1 VARTNWTREQ
11 LIVAFELY
19 CRIPFG
25 KIDHRNPEIQHIAS
39 LIGRTASA
47 VAWKLSNFASLDP
60 DLKARN
66 IAGASHG
73 SKADQQVWDEFRSD
87 WNRLSYEA
95 ALAKESFT
103 QSHTRSVQ
111 KLVELS
117 LPVGRDEIRLAK
129 SRVNQSFF
137 RAAVLA
143 AYDYKCCLT
152 GLTRPEL
159 LCASHIVPWKTDQ
172 ANRTN
177 PTNGLCLNA
186 LHDRAFDR
194 GLISVEDDFTLIMSK
209 RLVGSRQESA
219 DYRLLESYQG
229 LLLKTPER
237 FAPRKDFLRFHRDNI
252 FQR

>member
-1 VARTNWTREQ
+1 MSRTNWTREQ
-11 LIVAFELY
+11 LIVAFELF

-25 KIDHRNPEIQHIAS
+25 KIDHRNPDVQQIAA
-39 LIGRTASA
+39 LIGRTPSA
-47 VAWKLSNFASLDP
+47 VAWKLSNFASLDS

-73 SKADQQVWDEFRSD
+73 SKGDQKVWDEFRSD
-87 WNRLSYEA
+87 WNRLTYES
-95 ALAKESFT
+95 ALAKESFKQAAKKT
-103 QSHTRSVQ
+103 AEVN
-111 KLVELS
+111 
-117 LPVGRDEIRLAK
+117 LPAGRDEIRLVK

-143 AYDYKCCLT
+143 AYDYKCSLT
-152 GLTRPEL
+152 GLSRPEL
-159 LCASHIVPWKTDQ
+159 LCASHIVPWKTDE

-194 GLISVEDDFTLIMSK
+194 GLISVDDDFTLILSK
-209 RLVGSRQESA
+209 KVVGSRQDSA
-219 DYRLLESYQG
+219 DYRLLESYEG
-229 LLLKTPER
+229 VGLKTPER
-237 FAPRKDFLRFHRDNI
+237 FAPRRDFLRFHRDNI